1 MITIL
6 PGSINQKNENEV
18 GAMAVSTFCGRL
30 GKKFQNIHHLEALFD
45 TFRTPDVGKSYLLV
59 MILKI

>member
-1 MITIL
+1 MITTL

-18 GAMAVSTFCGRL
+18 AVSTFCGRL

-45 TFRTPDVGKSYLLV
+45 TFRTPDVGKWYLLV
-59 MILKI
+59 TILKI